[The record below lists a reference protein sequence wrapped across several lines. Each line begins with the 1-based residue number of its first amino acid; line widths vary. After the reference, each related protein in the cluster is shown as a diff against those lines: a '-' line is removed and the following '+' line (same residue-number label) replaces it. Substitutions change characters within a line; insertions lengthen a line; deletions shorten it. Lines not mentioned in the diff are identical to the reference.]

1 LVAVAPTPLAASN
14 QRLASLRRLSG
25 RRRARLDAGR
35 FVVEGPVAVREVLDA
50 GVVLDELYVDVDAW
64 AEAGP
69 GSPLRAAAEVA
80 DAAGTPVWS
89 LPSGVLAKV
98 SDTVAPQGLLA
109 VAPRRT
115 LTVAEACAGPGP
127 VLVLVDVADPGNL
140 GTLVRAGEAAGVVGL
155 VVAGAGTDPFG
166 PKAVRAAAGSLLRMA
181 VAEVADPVAALA
193 AVAATGRAV
202 VATVAAGGAAPE
214 EIDLTVPLAV
224 LVGSEAHG
232 LPDAVAGAATAR
244 LTIPLAAPVESLNAA
259 VAGAVVLFEAARQRR
274 LRAAAPAPSTS
285 AATDWTTAAPTDR
298 LGDR

>member
-1 LVAVAPTPLAASN
+1 VAVEPTPLSATN
-14 QRLASLRRLSG
+14 PRLASLRRLSG

-50 GVVLDELYVDVDAW
+50 GVVLDELYVDIEAW

-69 GSPLRAAAEVA
+69 GSPLRAAVEVA
-80 DAAGTPVWS
+80 GAAGTPVWS
-89 LPSGVLAKV
+89 LPPGVLAKV
-98 SDTVAPQGLLA
+98 SDTVTPQGLLG

-115 LTVAEACAGPGP
+115 VTVDEACTGQGP

-140 GTLVRAGEAAGVVGL
+140 GTLARAGEAAGVVGM

-181 VAEVADPVAALA
+181 VAEVADPVAAVA
-193 AVAATGRAV
+193 AVAATGRSV

-214 EIDLTVPLAV
+214 ELDLTVPLAV

-232 LPDAVAGAATAR
+232 LPDAVARAATSR

-274 LRAAAPAPSTS
+274 LRAAAPGPSTS